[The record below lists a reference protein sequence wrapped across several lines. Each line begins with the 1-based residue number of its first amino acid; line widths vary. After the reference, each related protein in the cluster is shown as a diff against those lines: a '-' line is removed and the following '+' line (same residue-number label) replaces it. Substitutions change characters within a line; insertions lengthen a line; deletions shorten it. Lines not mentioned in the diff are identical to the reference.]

1 MKPETHGRAQWPPGE
16 GKSEAMRVGIA
27 EHMPSAPAPTK
38 ITVETIGPNVT
49 KCPSL
54 LAWHMV
60 IFSISFLGNTRYV
73 LNLAKW

>member
-1 MKPETHGRAQWPPGE
+1 MLNWDEARETHGRAQWPPGE

-49 KCPSL
+49 KFIG
-54 LAWHMV
+54 LAHGN
-60 IFSISFLGNTRYV
+60 FLDF
-73 LNLAKW
+73 LSW